1 MIQGVIVAS
10 FWMTFFRFI
19 TGVFKHK
26 GGLHPPSAFEPHDC
40 SHFDEM
46 FKGKFHGQGA

>member
-19 TGVFKHK
+19 TNFVKHHNQGLKPTGV
-26 GGLHPPSAFEPHDC
+26 ED
-40 SHFDEM
+40 
-46 FKGKFHGQGA
+46 FHIHTEDNETPFSNKVHYS